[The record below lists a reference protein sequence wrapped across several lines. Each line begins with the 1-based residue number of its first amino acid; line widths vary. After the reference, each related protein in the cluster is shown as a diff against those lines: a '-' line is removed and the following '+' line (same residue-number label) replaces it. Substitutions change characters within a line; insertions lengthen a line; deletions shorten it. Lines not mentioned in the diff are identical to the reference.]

1 MQHLKTMSPE
11 IVVNVQDSKLY
22 SLTPLVMAQ
31 WYSPWDL
38 KEGSGFKPIGVR
50 VKALPLS
57 FTWGLP
63 TGCQLSLL
71 LSSNFIKKTVLYRLE
86 TASRACKLPLDLKL
100 LFNFC
105 CLAHPNLC

>member
-11 IVVNVQDSKLY
+11 IVVNLQDSKLY

-38 KEGSGFKPIGVR
+38 KEGSGFKPIGVQ
-50 VKALPLS
+50 VNALPLS

-71 LSSNFIKKTVLYRLE
+71 LSSILKK
-86 TASRACKLPLDLKL
+86 
-100 LFNFC
+100 
-105 CLAHPNLC
+105 NLCSVNSKLHSGLVSYHWISSYCSISAV

>member
-1 MQHLKTMSPE
+1 MSPE

-57 FTWGLP
+57 FTLGVANR
-63 TGCQLSLL
+63 LSIK
-71 LSSNFIKKTVLYRLE
+71 SAIVFPFYKKTVLCQLE

-105 CLAHPNLC
+105 CLAHPNLR